1 MNKEQND
8 VLIVR
13 DFVRN
18 TGGREFHFNEIVR
31 GLNIIEYSG
40 RISDVRKKFDCTC
53 GQDKRTC
60 TAIEHIQNTRKCYYR
75 YLNRKISYGDEIKP
89 SQIVKQVTQMPE
101 KTVKLS
107 GQELTRWE
115 ATRKLFER
123 PKLPVRNYGN

>member
-1 MNKEQND
+1 MNKEQTD

-31 GLNIIEYSG
+31 GLNIVEYSG
-40 RISDVRKKFDCTC
+40 RISNVRTLFECTC
-53 GQDKRTC
+53 GKDKKTC

-75 YLNRKISYGDEIKP
+75 YLCRKIAYEAEIKP
-89 SQIVKQVTQMPE
+89 SQIVRQQPVLPE
-101 KTVKLS
+101 KP
-107 GQELTRWE
+107 EMNEEARARWE
-115 ATRKLFER
+115 AIGALLKK